1 VFPSILVCAAVIDAL
16 SRENIMTWLNVSLER
31 RERGI
36 ALIATAASLI
46 AIVGIAGV
54 SVDLGRMYIAK
65 SELMAYTDA
74 ASVAAALQLDGT
86 AAGIT
91 RAQNAAAGM
100 ASGANAMGW
109 DFASKPVAGATLQFA
124 MGFANTP
131 NAPDPATWAA
141 NPPDPSDYRFV
152 KVTASANVP
161 LTFMQAFQLFQ
172 SGSSTGLSA
181 VAASS
186 VAAQA
191 LVTNF
196 PQGLLPFSPIAPSN
210 VPDNFGMTPGVE
222 YTIRYPSG
230 GGLKKGDVCAGDQ
243 NQTYWNSLPSQDR
256 GFWGSTSAAALRGE
270 IVDDTQASV
279 ITIGDPVPMVGGNKN
294 TEGTALDSRVQED
307 SDPNSATYAD
317 YMALGKG
324 NGRRVIGVPV
334 NSGPPD
340 FTAIGIAEFFLQPT
354 PNYQSVKGTTPICA
368 EYVGPYVE
376 GSNHPGAGATANLGN
391 TGGYVVRLIQ

>member
-1 VFPSILVCAAVIDAL
+1 
-16 SRENIMTWLNVSLER
+16 MTWLKVSLER

-109 DFASKPVAGATLQFA
+109 DFATKPVTGTTLHLQFA
-124 MGFANTP
+124 MGLAATP

-141 NPPDPSDYRFV
+141 NPPNPSDYRFV
-152 KVTASANVP
+152 QVTASANVP

-172 SGSSTGLSA
+172 SGSSTGLST

-191 LVTNF
+191 LITNF

-210 VPDNFGMTPGVE
+210 VPDNFGMTPGVQ

-230 GGLKKGDVCAGDQ
+230 GGLKNSDVCAGDQ

-256 GFWGSTSAAALRGE
+256 GFWGSNSGAVLRGE
-270 IVDDTQASV
+270 IVDTTQASP
-279 ITIGDPVPMVGGNKN
+279 INIGDPVPMVGGGK
-294 TEGTALDSRVQED
+294 TAEGNALDVRVQED
-307 SDPNSATYAD
+307 SDSTSATYAD
-317 YMALGKG
+317 YMALGQG

-334 NSGPPD
+334 NSGPPG
-340 FTAIGIAEFFLQPT
+340 FVAMGIAEFFLLPT
-354 PNYQSVKGTTPICA
+354 PTYQGITGTTPICA

-376 GSNHPGAGATANLGN
+376 GSSHAGATANLGN

>member
-1 VFPSILVCAAVIDAL
+1 
-16 SRENIMTWLNVSLER
+16 MTRLNVSLAR

-100 ASGANAMGW
+100 ASWANAMGW
-109 DFASKPVAGATLQFA
+109 DFATKPVAGATLQFA
-124 MGFANTP
+124 MGFVATP
-131 NAPDPATWAA
+131 NAPDPATWDP
-141 NPPDPSDYRFV
+141 NPPNPADYRFV
-152 KVTASANVP
+152 QVTASANVP

-210 VPDNFGMTPGVE
+210 VPDDFGMTPGVQ

-230 GGLKKGDVCAGDQ
+230 GGLKKDDVCAGDQ
-243 NQTYWNSLPSQDR
+243 NQTYWNSLPSDDR
-256 GFWGSTSAAALRGE
+256 GFWGNTSAAALRGE
-270 IVDDTQASV
+270 IVDTTQSST

-294 TEGTALDSRVQED
+294 TEGAALDSRVNED
-307 SDPNSATYAD
+307 SDPTSATYAD

-334 NSGPPD
+334 NSGPPSFD
-340 FTAIGIAEFFLQPT
+340 AIGIAEFFLLPT
-354 PNYQSVKGTTPICA
+354 PAYLAVTGTTPICA
-368 EYVGPYVE
+368 EFVGPYVE
-376 GSNHPGAGATANLGN
+376 GSSHPGAGATANLGN